1 MVGFIKKVR
10 FSTTG
15 FSRGVRDV
23 QNFRNKEETDDRLAN
38 QNPTR
43 KIAGVNR

>member
-1 MVGFIKKVR
+1 MVGFVKKIC

-15 FSRGVRDV
+15 FSRGFRHES
-23 QNFRNKEETDDRLAN
+23 NFRNKEETDDRLAN